1 MTSLTRSTSHRLL
14 TPQLAALALAA
25 LRLRIVL
32 ERKQMQL
39 PERSA

>member
-1 MTSLTRSTSHRLL
+1 MTALTRSTSHRLL